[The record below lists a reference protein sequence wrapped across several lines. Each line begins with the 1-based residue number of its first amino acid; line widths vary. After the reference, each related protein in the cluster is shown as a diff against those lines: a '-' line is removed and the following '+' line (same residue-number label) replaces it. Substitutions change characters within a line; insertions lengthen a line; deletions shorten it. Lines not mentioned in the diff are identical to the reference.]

1 MYWNK
6 KWYPGNF
13 YLLDY
18 LSRENDCRYVRI
30 MMDIRNRKMTK
41 SIYSRDIMVALKL
54 NPTLEVRKSGEGECD
69 TRIFKIQY

>member
-1 MYWNK
+1 
-6 KWYPGNF
+6 
-13 YLLDY
+13 
-18 LSRENDCRYVRI
+18 
-30 MMDIRNRKMTK
+30 MDIRNRKMTK